1 MRHINGGLL
10 RDKLYLYRMN
20 AKEIVSVNCSNQ
32 NVPSKKA
39 QNSAEKLYI
48 NQAENC

>member
-1 MRHINGGLL
+1 MRHINGRLL
-10 RDKLYLYRMN
+10 KDKLYLYRMN
-20 AKEIVSVNCSNQ
+20 AKEIVSVNRCNQ

-39 QNSAEKLYI
+39 QNSAEKLDI

>member
-1 MRHINGGLL
+1 MRHINGELL
-10 RDKLYLYRMN
+10 KDKLYLYRMN
-20 AKEIVSVNCSNQ
+20 AQEIVSVNCSNQ

-39 QNSAEKLYI
+39 QNSAEKLDI